1 MFGAHHI
8 SLDPTKYDEK
18 FCLSI
23 LFYFQIFKGV
33 KPLKIKPI
41 LLCCKIINTFHR
53 TDFAV
58 FGSTGAS
65 LLVLSVSYERDEA
78 ECWANVANI
87 VLRVQPGRLE
97 QSVALSHRLDIL
109 SRRRVSHL
117 PDSTRDRQSTRDIFS
132 VITTSLGFTSRISLV
147 QLSNFWNGDS

>member
-1 MFGAHHI
+1 MARH
-8 SLDPTKYDEK
+8 E
-18 FCLSI
+18 
-23 LFYFQIFKGV
+23 
-33 KPLKIKPI
+33 
-41 LLCCKIINTFHR
+41 IINTFHR
-53 TDFAV
+53 TDMDSLPV
-58 FGSTGAS
+58 FCSGGAS

-132 VITTSLGFTSRISLV
+132 VITNSLGLTSRISLV
-147 QLSNFWNGDS
+147 QLSNFWNGDSYEKSVSQETLGSL

>member
-1 MFGAHHI
+1 MD
-8 SLDPTKYDEK
+8 SLPV
-18 FCLSI
+18 FCS
-23 LFYFQIFKGV
+23 G
-33 KPLKIKPI
+33 
-41 LLCCKIINTFHR
+41 
-53 TDFAV
+53 
-58 FGSTGAS
+58 GAS

-109 SRRRVSHL
+109 SRRLVSHL

-132 VITTSLGFTSRISLV
+132 VITTSLGLTSRISLV
-147 QLSNFWNGDS
+147 QLISGMETVMRSLCLKRLLAHFELLPVHPEWSEERVVGGPHLGLRGAAVEAGESEA